1 MKDLTRSL
9 DESMCKY
16 YNRIPDGEQRA
27 FQIMVSDR
35 VQQMVDNITLFNTV
49 LEKEIEKAM

>member
-1 MKDLTRSL
+1 MKDLTKSL

-49 LEKEIEKAM
+49 LEKGIEKAM